1 MHEIR
6 LNRLEALCTSLIQE
20 EKEETASQ
28 ITDEIA
34 DIVIAGEQIL
44 IDGTQMEDGSV
55 DPAHLFVDMD
65 GRYYFNVYTSMDTFR
80 FCKGV
85 NPFVLPLVKL
95 LEPIYAEESFGGLAI
110 NHKKGDPMV
119 LISKEQIYDVLQQ
132 RAASAC

>member
-1 MHEIR
+1 MQEIR

-55 DPAHLFVDMD
+55 APAHLFVDMD

>member
-1 MHEIR
+1 MQEIR

-55 DPAHLFVDMD
+55 DPAHFFVDMD

>member
-1 MHEIR
+1 MQEIR

-28 ITDEIA
+28 IT
-34 DIVIAGEQIL
+34 GEQIL

>member
-1 MHEIR
+1 MQEIR

-55 DPAHLFVDMD
+55 DPAHLFV
-65 GRYYFNVYTSMDTFR
+65 
-80 FCKGV
+80 
-85 NPFVLPLVKL
+85 
-95 LEPIYAEESFGGLAI
+95 
-110 NHKKGDPMV
+110 
-119 LISKEQIYDVLQQ
+119 
-132 RAASAC
+132 

>member
-1 MHEIR
+1 MQEIR

-95 LEPIYAEESFGGLAI
+95 LEPIYA
-110 NHKKGDPMV
+110 
-119 LISKEQIYDVLQQ
+119 
-132 RAASAC
+132 